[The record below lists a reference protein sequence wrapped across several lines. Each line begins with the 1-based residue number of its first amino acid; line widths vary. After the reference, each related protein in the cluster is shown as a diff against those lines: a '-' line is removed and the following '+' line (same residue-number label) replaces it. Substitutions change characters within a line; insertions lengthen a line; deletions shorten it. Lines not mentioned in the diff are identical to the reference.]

1 MPETSYIYLT
11 LFGDFDPNEI
21 APLIKLNP
29 SESYRKHSR
38 SEEYRLPRV
47 SRLIYGL
54 LESSDECPD
63 IYQLSEQ
70 LVDLLEPHTAE
81 FADVTNRYEIDCC
94 CSICLWI
101 SLDPAVSTPAIGF
114 SRRVTR
120 FLASVN
126 ASIDVDSYRD
136 SNGDEEP
143 TKKANKSE
151 QATPRKPSIKFQLDP
166 GAPVL

>member
-11 LFGDFDPNEI
+11 LFGDFDPDEI
-21 APLIKLNP
+21 APLITLAP
-29 SESYRKHSR
+29 SVSYRKHSR
-38 SEEYRLPRV
+38 SEEHRLPRV
-47 SRLIYGL
+47 SRLSYGL
-54 LESSDECPD
+54 LESTDRCPD

-70 LVDLLEPHTAE
+70 LVDMLEPHAAE
-81 FADVTNRYEIDCC
+81 FTDVINQYEIECC

-101 SLDPAVSTPAIGF
+101 SLDSSVSTPTIGF

-136 SNGDEEP
+136 SDGDEEN
-143 TKKANKSE
+143 KEGEQDGAGDAEKA
-151 QATPRKPSIKFQLDP
+151 
-166 GAPVL
+166 V